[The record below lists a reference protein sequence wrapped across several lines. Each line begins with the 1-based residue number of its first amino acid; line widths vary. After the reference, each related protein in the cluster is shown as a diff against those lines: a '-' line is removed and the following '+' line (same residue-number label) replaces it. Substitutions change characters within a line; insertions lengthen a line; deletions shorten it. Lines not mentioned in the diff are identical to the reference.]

1 MLSFFRKGG
10 GGQIII
16 GAVVFAVIV
25 VFIME
30 FRPGR
35 QGGAGI
41 SRECAV
47 KLLDSCIDRKEYYA
61 AHSLI
66 IPRELPQ
73 KKVKSMGLKKVVMD
87 GLVERE
93 LLLKEAERLGVS
105 VSEEEL
111 DDELT
116 SGRAHISLPYHQL
129 GWLGYSLGI
138 GEEMVRLLPVKS
150 TQTSEF
156 DYKIYERVVRN
167 TTNRSPKEFK
177 EMQRRE
183 VVAQR
188 VRDLVRSR
196 VRVSESEAYAQ
207 WERERSKAVARV
219 VSISREWFGKW
230 VVDSSDSAVDDWA
243 LKNEKQVEDAWK
255 QAQANWKA
263 ECPLVSE
270 VVATVEEESGDA
282 TKTEKRQKVQ
292 GARDR
297 IKKGEAFETVAKALS
312 EGSAADMGG
321 DLGCLNE
328 TYGPGAKELLDA
340 VKAMKPGQVS
350 DVIESKRGF
359 HVLRLH
365 GLLAEKDV
373 EKVGKRATARRL
385 AVPAMATELAKEFA
399 DKLIER
405 AKGGAKLEDA
415 VKELALDYAS
425 RRAPKKAA
433 AAPAAAAAPGGEK
446 KAAEPPAME
455 DPLRP
460 KLEITAPFSIAGSPV
475 EAPMPGEAPAAKVFE
490 LEKPDALVEK
500 PIKTTTGFAV
510 LQLKEKTLAKKEDF
524 AKDRLAILRGLR
536 AAKEQD
542 AVARYIAT
550 LRSKVKDKITYDQRL
565 LEEAGTV
572 DDGSGDG

>member
-16 GAVVFAVIV
+16 GGIVFAIIV

-35 QGGAGI
+35 EGGAGI

-47 KLLDSCIDRKEYYA
+47 KLLESCIDRKEYFA
-61 AHSLI
+61 AFGLI
-66 IPRELPQ
+66 VPRELPQ
-73 KKVKSMGLKKVVMD
+73 KKVKEMGLRKVVMD
-87 GLVERE
+87 GFVERE
-93 LLLKEAERLGVS
+93 LLLKEAARLGVG

-111 DDELT
+111 DEELS
-116 SGRAHISLPYHQL
+116 SGRARVSVPYHQL
-129 GWLGYSLGI
+129 DWLGYSLGI
-138 GEEMVRLLPVKS
+138 SQEMVRLLPVKS
-150 TQTSEF
+150 AQTSEF

-196 VRVSESEAYAQ
+196 VRVSETEAYAQ

-219 VSISREWFGKW
+219 VSVQREWFGKW
-230 VVDSSDSAVDDWA
+230 VVDASDGAVDDWA
-243 LKNEKQVEDAWK
+243 LKNQKQVDDAWK
-255 QAQANWKA
+255 QAQASWKA

-270 VVATVEEESGDA
+270 VVASVEEESGDA
-282 TKTEKRQKVQ
+282 TKTEKRQQVQ
-292 GARDR
+292 SALDR
-297 IKKGEAFETVAKALS
+297 IKKGEAFEVVAKSAS
-312 EGSAADMGG
+312 EGAADI
-321 DLGCLNE
+321 GCLDE
-328 TYGPGAKELLDA
+328 SYGPGAKELLDA
-340 VKAMKPGQVS
+340 VKTMKAGQVS
-350 DVIESKRGF
+350 EVLESKRGF
-359 HVLRLH
+359 HVLKFH

-373 EKVGKRATARRL
+373 EKTGKRATARRM

-399 DKLIER
+399 DKLIEK

-415 VKELALDYAS
+415 AKELALEYAG
-425 RRAPKKAA
+425 RRAPKKPVMMPGVE
-433 AAPAAAAAPGGEK
+433 APAAPK
-446 KAAEPPAME
+446 PAAEPPALE
-455 DPLRP
+455 DALRP
-460 KLEITAPFSIAGSPV
+460 KVEITAPFSIAGSPI
-475 EAPMPGEAPAAKVFE
+475 ESPMPGEAPAAKLFE
-490 LEKPDALVEK
+490 LKDVDALVDK
-500 PIKTTTGFAV
+500 PVRTTTGFAV

-536 AAKEQD
+536 VAKEQD
-542 AVARYIAT
+542 AVVRYIAA

-565 LEEAGTV
+565 LEDTSA

>member
-47 KLLDSCIDRKEYYA
+47 KLLDSCIDRKEYFA
-61 AHSLI
+61 AFGLI
-66 IPRELPQ
+66 VPRELPQ
-73 KKVKSMGLKKVVMD
+73 KKVKEMGLRKIVMD
-87 GLVERE
+87 GFVERE
-93 LLLKEAERLGVS
+93 LLLKEAERLGVG

-111 DDELT
+111 DEELS
-116 SGRAHISLPYHQL
+116 SGRARVSVPFHQL
-129 GWLGYSLGI
+129 SWLGYSLGI
-138 GEEMVRLLPVKS
+138 NEDMVRLLPVKS

-196 VRVSESEAYAQ
+196 VRVSETEAYSQ

-219 VSISREWFGKW
+219 VSVSREWFGKW
-230 VVDSSDSAVDDWA
+230 VVDGSDAAVDDWA
-243 LKNEKQVEDAWK
+243 LKNQKQVDDAWK
-255 QAQANWKA
+255 QAQASWKA

-270 VVATVEEESGDA
+270 IVASVEEESGDA

-292 GARDR
+292 SALDR
-297 IKKGEAFETVAKALS
+297 IKKGEAFDLVAKAAS
-312 EGSAADMGG
+312 EGAG
-321 DLGCLNE
+321 DVGCLDE
-328 TYGPGAKELLDA
+328 SYGPGAKELLDA
-340 VKAMKPGQVS
+340 VKTMKAGQVS
-350 DVIESKRGF
+350 EVLESKRGF
-359 HVLRLH
+359 HVLKFH
-365 GLLAEKDV
+365 GLLAEKDI
-373 EKVGKRATARRL
+373 EKIGRRATARRL

-399 DKLIER
+399 DKLIEK
-405 AKGGAKLEDA
+405 AKAGAKLEDA
-415 VKELALDYAS
+415 AKELALEYAG
-425 RRAPKKAA
+425 RRAPKKPAMMPGA
-433 AAPAAAAAPGGEK
+433 LAPAAPRP
-446 KAAEPPAME
+446 AAEPPAME

-460 KLEITAPFSIAGSPV
+460 KVEITAPFSIAGSPIDN
-475 EAPMPGEAPAAKVFE
+475 PMPGEAPAAKLFDLKDV
-490 LEKPDALVEK
+490 DALVDK
-500 PIKTTTGFAV
+500 PVRTTTGFAV

-524 AKDRLAILRGLR
+524 AKDRLTILRGLR
-536 AAKEQD
+536 VAKEQD
-542 AVARYIAT
+542 AVVRYIAA

-565 LEEAGTV
+565 LEDASAG
-572 DDGSGDG
+572 DGSGDG